1 MSLPVILQ
9 QMGVIFLLVAIGIL
23 LQKRGIVDGITSK
36 KLSSIVV
43 DVCNPALILASILSG
58 NITATHKDLIIA
70 AGLGAAFYVFLIALG
85 FGIPLLLK
93 VKPDKRKFYNLM
105 TVYTNTGFLG
115 IPVAK
120 AVLPPNALIYVIVI
134 NIFYSLLFYT
144 HGLMILGKGKT
155 ADASK
160 KHPLLGIFN
169 IGTIMAVISLIVFWF
184 DLKLPPLIAN
194 TVEYVGNATIFLS
207 MALLGVIIARSDFLK
222 SLKDLRIWIY
232 IVIRMIIVPV
242 AICFIMNALGFDST
256 AILAMCLM
264 GAVPVGNL
272 PMIQAEKIGEDT
284 SVLSSGIA
292 VSTVVS
298 GITITLLI
306 SLLSLLYS

>member
-1 MSLPVILQ
+1 MRCSSL
-9 QMGVIFLLVAIGIL
+9 
-23 LQKRGIVDGITSK
+23 
-36 KLSSIVV
+36 
-43 DVCNPALILASILSG
+43 LASILSG
-58 NITATHKDLIIA
+58 NITATHKDLVIV
-70 AGLGAAFYVFLIALG
+70 AGLDAAFYAFLIALG
-85 FGIPLLLK
+85 FVIPLLLH

-155 ADASK
+155 EAGK
-160 KHPLLGIFN
+160 KKQPLLNIFN
-169 IGTIMAVISLIVFWF
+169 IGTVMAIISLVVFWF
-184 DLKLPPLIAN
+184 DLKLPPLVSK
-194 TVEYVGNATIFLS
+194 TVEYIGNATIFLS
-207 MALLGVIIARSDFLK
+207 MALLGVMIARSDFVG
-222 SLKDLRIWIY
+222 SLKNFRIWIY
-232 IVIRMIIVPV
+232 IVLRMIIIPI
-242 AICFIMNALGFDST
+242 AIVFIMKALGFDRT

-272 PMIQAEKIGEDT
+272 PMIRAEKIGEDT
-284 SVLSSGIA
+284 SILSSGIA

-298 GITITLLI
+298 GITITALI
-306 SLLSLLYS
+306 SIFTAYLK